1 MEREPDATAPRL
13 GVRRLRARIVEKKEG
28 GVTDHEIYV
37 NNDSRDDLMSF
48 DRCQFDVDDAI
59 LYRGFDDVYVP

>member
-1 MEREPDATAPRL
+1 
-13 GVRRLRARIVEKKEG
+13 VEKKEG
-28 GVTDHEIYV
+28 GVTDHEINV

-59 LYRGFDDVYVP
+59 LYRDFDDVYVP